1 MNHSKMIARICI
13 TSFNIGVLVLVL
25 VMGISIGNTLLVLVA
40 VVIFGGAFLIRQYKL
55 RCNSCGHLEPLPS
68 WKDTEIVICHKCGE
82 VIDYD
87 K

>member
-13 TSFNIGVLVLVL
+13 TSFNIGVLVLV
-25 VMGISIGNTLLVLVA
+25 MGISIGNTLLVLVA
-40 VVIFGGAFLIRQYKL
+40 VVLFGGAFLIRQYKL
-55 RCNSCGHLEPLPS
+55 RCNSCGHLAPLPS
-68 WKDTEIVICHKCGE
+68 WKDTEIVICHKCEE